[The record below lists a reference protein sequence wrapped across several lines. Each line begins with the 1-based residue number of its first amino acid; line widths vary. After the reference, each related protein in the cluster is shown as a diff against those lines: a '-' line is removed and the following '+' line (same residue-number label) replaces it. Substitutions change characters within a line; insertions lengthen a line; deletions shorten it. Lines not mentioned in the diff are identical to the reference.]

1 MPMLIKLPIY
11 IYSEN
16 CLFNLVLRLLITVSR
31 GNMVIWPILLYVS
44 KKGDWSGWIGDT
56 PFFQC
61 LWKMFALTTQPDGT
75 TNSAIGNCKWNRN
88 IYWRIF
94 LVIMSQQIDQK
105 KMDSRFRRLKGKKN
119 FFEESISFFLM
130 ILKGLFSM
138 YSS

>member
-1 MPMLIKLPIY
+1 MPMLIKLLIY

-88 IYWRIF
+88 IYSKNIHCDNEPKDW
-94 LVIMSQQIDQK
+94 SKEYGQQI
-105 KMDSRFRRLKGKKN
+105 RCIKGKKKH
-119 FFEESISFFLM
+119 FFEESISFF
-130 ILKGLFSM
+130 S
-138 YSS
+138 